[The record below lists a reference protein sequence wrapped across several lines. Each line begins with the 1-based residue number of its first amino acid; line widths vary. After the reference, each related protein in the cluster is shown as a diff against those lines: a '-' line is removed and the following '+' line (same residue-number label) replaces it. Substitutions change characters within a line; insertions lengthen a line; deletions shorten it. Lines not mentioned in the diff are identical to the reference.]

1 MGVFSHAYQ
10 THRARELAEEFAVV
24 EASDYGFGGGNLVNY
39 FGIRSN
45 TSAIGFLKVIQYPK
59 HSTAIAGVKK
69 ESSTNTPAPSSS
81 SKDVKPHTLM
91 IYGGMGSKRQTGTN
105 FHLEDNRITHE
116 TVDEAM

>member
-1 MGVFSHAYQ
+1 M
-10 THRARELAEEFAVV
+10 V

-59 HSTAIAGVKK
+59 HSAAIAGTKK
-69 ESSTNTPAPSSS
+69 ESATNTPAPSSS

-91 IYGGMGSKRQTGTN
+91 IYGGMSSKRQTGTN
-105 FHLEDNRITHE
+105 FNLEDNRITNE